1 MNPRSLD
8 MLRITLLEGEGR
20 DIRERLDVLEAAWE
34 KLIDIIR
41 SLEASI
47 YNAHERLTGVDAN
60 LITLRDE
67 LLAVQG
73 KRAPGYD
80 EAEQSVLDDIPEFD
94 SVVEAERYAKKELA
108 KGNRAETIRK
118 WLDEPDKEI

>member
-1 MNPRSLD
+1 

-47 YNAHERLTGVDAN
+47 YNAHERLTGVHPA
-60 LITLRDE
+60 
-67 LLAVQG
+67 
-73 KRAPGYD
+73 
-80 EAEQSVLDDIPEFD
+80 
-94 SVVEAERYAKKELA
+94 
-108 KGNRAETIRK
+108 
-118 WLDEPDKEI
+118 